1 MPQSTNDG
9 RKLPLVALVGRP
21 NVGKSTLFN
30 RLVGERRAIVDSK
43 PGSTRDRAYGRVEWT
58 GREFSIVD
66 TGGLDPGAQ
75 GPFLGLAREQA
86 DRAIEDSTL
95 VLFVVDAVAGLLPN
109 DRELARALRQTGR
122 SVLLVVNKAEGARRR
137 TTEFAELGFE
147 DTLPISAEQ
156 GDVGDLLDRVVAAID
171 APRVPE
177 TDPPERI
184 RIAILGRPNV
194 GKSSMLNRLTGERRA
209 IVSEIAGT
217 TRDAVDA
224 DIEWT
229 GKPYT
234 IVDTPGIRKV
244 RQLDDGADH
253 VAVVQARRAVERADV
268 AVLMLSA
275 EEGVK
280 EMDATIGGLAQESG
294 RAVVIAVNKWDRA
307 KDFEQTAEKMR
318 EAIERRLKFLEFARV
333 VFVSAKTG
341 LGRKD
346 LFAAIDHAWSQWSKR
361 VPTGPLNRVLELAAQ
376 RHPLKMQ
383 RGSDTVNLLYGSQI
397 RVRPPAFALSL
408 NRAGRL
414 HFASE
419 RYIENR
425 IRAEFGFEG
434 TPIRILARG
443 RGRRRGSR
451 S

>member
-1 MPQSTNDG
+1 MPESTNEP
-9 RKLPLVALVGRP
+9 RLLPLVALVGRP

-43 PGSTRDRAYGRVEWT
+43 PGSTRDRAYGRVEWV

-66 TGGLDPGAQ
+66 TGGLDPGAD
-75 GPFLGLAREQA
+75 GPFLGLAKEQA
-86 DRAIEDSTL
+86 DRAIADSSL
-95 VLFVVDAVAGLLPN
+95 ILFVVDAIAGLLPN
-109 DRELARALRQTGR
+109 DRELARKLRQTGKPA
-122 SVLLVVNKAEGARRR
+122 LLVVNKAEGARRS
-137 TTEFAELGFE
+137 TVEFAELGFE
-147 DTLPISAEQ
+147 ESMPISAEQ
-156 GDVGDLLDRVVAAID
+156 GDVGDLLDRVVALL
-171 APRVPE
+171 
-177 TDPPERI
+177 DPPRTPGEDPPSRI

-194 GKSSMLNRLTGERRA
+194 GKSSMLNRLTGDRRA
-209 IVSEIAGT
+209 IVSEVAGT

-224 DIEWT
+224 DIEWA
-229 GKPYT
+229 GRPYT
-234 IVDTPGIRKV
+234 IVDTAGIRKV
-244 RQLDDGADH
+244 RQLDDPADH
-253 VAVVQARRAVERADV
+253 VAVVLARRAVERADV
-268 AVLMLSA
+268 AVLMISA

-307 KDFEQTAEKMR
+307 KDFEQTSEKVR

-346 LFAAIDHAWSQWSKR
+346 LFSAVDRAYSEWSKR
-361 VPTGPLNRVLELAAQ
+361 VATGPLNRVLEQAAQ

-383 RGSDTVNLLYGSQI
+383 RGSDSVNLLYASQI
-397 RVRPPAFALSL
+397 RVRPPLFVLSL
-408 NRAGRL
+408 NRSGRL

-419 RYIENR
+419 RYLENR

-434 TPIRILARG
+434 TPIRILARA
-443 RGRRRGSR
+443 RGSKGR
-451 S
+451 SKS